1 MYSSI
6 IKKKKKKR
14 TKQIILKWILIANED
29 NSNIKSLSKY

>member
-6 IKKKKKKR
+6 IKKKDKE
-14 TKQIILKWILIANED
+14 QVILKRILIANED